1 VLRHPARRLPW
12 IDARRDLPRQPRPHP
27 APGDRPSSGRLPRDP
42 RRVGHLRRIMRRC
55 RVSRLTGAG
64 TVSGAGAR
72 PRGRRDQPS
81 DHGLR
86 PYRLATLHTRRD
98 EKFYLGPDGK
108 LFTVTDRVKLEDF
121 VGPRPSAL
129 KAAGA
134 AGSRVLKP
142 CCGPAGNASGPRM
155 PSAHNAPLGVV
166 TDRRPTRSIP
176 AVSATPDGGA
186 PAAYRRSTVTD

>member
-12 IDARRDLPRQPRPHP
+12 IDARCDLPRQPRPHP

-142 CCGPAGNASGPRM
+142 MLRAGRERVGSPDAERSQC
-155 PSAHNAPLGVV
+155 SA
-166 TDRRPTRSIP
+166 RRCHGS
-176 AVSATPDGGA
+176 TPDAIYPGSLGHT
-186 PAAYRRSTVTD
+186 RRSGTCGI